1 MIDSDMEDGA
11 SESCAD
17 PGEPPNLK
25 YVFMDINNISSRYT
39 EVCPVS
45 CSAKSIV
52 FSALDHH
59 GERLAVKKV
68 VLSILIV
75 SFKYLHLSVCDLNC
89 N

>member
-68 VLSILIV
+68 V
-75 SFKYLHLSVCDLNC
+75 KYFNIFFVCICFESQN
-89 N
+89 NY